1 MKGRT
6 QYYANLAEECERLAV
21 APGTTPAESVH
32 LWRRAALA
40 WGEAP
45 LCESNAKR
53 RRTYRDRSLQCLE
66 RAVQL
71 ERSPQ

>member
-1 MKGRT
+1 MKVRT
-6 QYYANLAEECERLAV
+6 EYYASLAEECERLAV
-21 APGTTPAESVH
+21 AGNITLAESEH
-32 LWRRAALA
+32 LWRRAAHA

-71 ERSPQ
+71 ERGKQ